1 MVEALVQCDQKIENL
16 YNQLR
21 DDPMYEEAIQR
32 VRGVKKDEDAALE
45 VSNITGEPTMSAPKR
60 PSSAIRGGP
69 SMLIAPSVLRQTG
82 YGASAFGG
90 AEAGLATGLNIRVRL
105 QDRDEDDDL
114 SNEENDLELEVDESE
129 RTRIKMEAMKKQK
142 SQQNSANKKK
152 Q

>member
-1 MVEALVQCDQKIENL
+1 
-16 YNQLR
+16 
-21 DDPMYEEAIQR
+21 MYEEAIQR

-45 VSNITGEPTMSAPKR
+45 VSHFSGEPSTSAAPKR

-90 AEAGLATGLNIRVRL
+90 VGGEGVATGLNIRVRL

-129 RTRIKMEAMKKQK
+129 RTRIKMEAMKK
-142 SQQNSANKKK
+142 
-152 Q
+152 